1 MENNILI
8 YYNNHLWQRQKHN
21 QYQLE
26 LKRTSQDQ
34 AFTLKQKLQILKLQR
49 TIKRLIEVKVDNF
62 YLHILDIYIGI

>member
-8 YYNNHLWQRQKHN
+8 YYNNHLWQKHN